1 MTIHTTTT
9 PAHEVF
15 VRRRFFFL
23 FLPLIV
29 LGAIVYIVASMAT
42 LTINGLGLLGVSI
55 IGLSIIA
62 AAWDAGDRQ

>member
-1 MTIHTTTT
+1 MSAQAKAAPHR
-9 PAHEVF
+9 EVF

-42 LTINGLGLLGVSI
+42 LTINGLGLLGVGV

-62 AAWDAGDRQ
+62 AAWDAGDRP